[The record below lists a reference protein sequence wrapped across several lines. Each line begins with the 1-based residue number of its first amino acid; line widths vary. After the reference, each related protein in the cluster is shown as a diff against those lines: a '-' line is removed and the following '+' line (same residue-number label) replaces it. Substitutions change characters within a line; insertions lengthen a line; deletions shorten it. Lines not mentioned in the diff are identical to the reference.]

1 MKREIQAFGFF
12 ILCNAQ
18 THDPVENFQDDE
30 ADNAGIDHGCAN
42 ADKLH
47 CQLIADTGDVTAET
61 GTAQTFGAEHT
72 G

>member
-30 ADNAGIDHGCAN
+30 AA
-42 ADKLH
+42 
-47 CQLIADTGDVTAET
+47 TPV
-61 GTAQTFGAEHT
+61 
-72 G
+72 

>member
-42 ADKLH
+42 ADK
-47 CQLIADTGDVTAET
+47 TAKASLT
-61 GTAQTFGAEHT
+61 TDIPASTPCGA
-72 G
+72 

>member
-30 ADNAGIDHGCAN
+30 ADNAGIDHSCADAGCSPSKQSAPFRL
-42 ADKLH
+42 KS
-47 CQLIADTGDVTAET
+47 
-61 GTAQTFGAEHT
+61 
-72 G
+72 